1 MSQPRQDAVGT
12 WHHVMNRAVGKR
24 VLFENSRD
32 IRFFLAQLAH
42 TVRAGLLEVH
52 AYSVLPTHFHLLVRS
67 PAGRLSDAMRN
78 AELAYVMYFNRAHER
93 DGHLVQG
100 RFRSRPVRSTT
111 YQHMLVGYIDWN
123 AVDARLVD
131 DPFEYPYSSAW
142 QFARRT
148 KGPPW
153 LERSWIED
161 VVRRDGKTPQ
171 FSPAAYRSTL
181 GARPTRGRLRI
192 VLPRLSAPP
201 TEDDLDDL
209 LGAAPARLREWF
221 RRRAEVADGM
231 SLGPPLVDEES
242 VADGVRSIA
251 RDWMVSPRGHARRGQ
266 PILHAALLRTLSRLT
281 SSAIARKLGLS
292 WSRVADAFAA
302 HRQLM
307 RLDADYAAVLVRV
320 AEEAIRRCHGVS
332 GTDPSIES

>member
-1 MSQPRQDAVGT
+1 MPNPRYDTAGT

-32 IRFFLAQLAH
+32 IRFFLAQIAR

-78 AELAYVMYFNRAHER
+78 AEFAYVKYFNRAHDR

-111 YQHMLVGYIDWN
+111 YQHVLVGYIDWN

-142 QFARRT
+142 HFARA

-161 VVRRDGKTPQ
+161 VVRREWKMAQ
-171 FSPAAYRSTL
+171 FSPATYRSTI

-209 LGAAPARLREWF
+209 IGAAPARLREWF
-221 RRRAEVADGM
+221 RRRAEAADGM
-231 SLGPPLVDEES
+231 SLGPPLVDEDS

-251 RDWMVSPRGHARRGQ
+251 EDWMVSPRGHARRGH

-281 SSAIARKLGLS
+281 SSAIARRLGLS
-292 WSRVADAFAA
+292 WARVADAFAA
-302 HRQLM
+302 HRELM
-307 RLDADYAAVLVRV
+307 KLDSDYAGVLVRV
-320 AEEAIRRCHGVS
+320 AEEAIRRCHGAS
-332 GTDPSIES
+332 RPDGSTDS